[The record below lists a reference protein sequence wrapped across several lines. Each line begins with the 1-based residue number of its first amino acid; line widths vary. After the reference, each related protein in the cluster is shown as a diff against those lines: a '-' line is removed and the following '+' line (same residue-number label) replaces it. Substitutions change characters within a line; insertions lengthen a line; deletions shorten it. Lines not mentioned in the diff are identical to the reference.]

1 MDNLKKH
8 SESGEEQQMTLLQA
22 MLMTKDL
29 NISSAMVT
37 VADMLT
43 AGIDTVNFPQYM
55 LL

>member
-8 SESGEEQQMTLLQA
+8 SESGEQQMTLLQT

-29 NISSAMVT
+29 DISSAMVT
-37 VADMLT
+37 VADMLA